1 MARKIDPAKRTA
13 ILAAG
18 RSILLRDGYGAAKMS
33 DIAAEAGVAP
43 GTLYL
48 YFESKEA
55 LASAI
60 GEDFFGRLGENFTQL
75 IKKLNKP
82 NGVSDLVEFTL
93 TVGTEERDLLALLKR
108 SMPESSCDN
117 QSPRMQFRGQLA
129 AVLQDLMKKEN
140 VRQYEPFSL
149 ADVVMS
155 VLHGLMISCVFSDS
169 LNTAELKAS
178 AVKVLQHALFE
189 DSIMTERV
197 VKAKAG
203 VGAQSK

>member
-18 RSILLRDGYGAAKMS
+18 RNILLRDGYNAAKMS
-33 DIAAEAGVAP
+33 DIAGEAGVAP

-60 GEDFFGRLGENFTQL
+60 GEDFFGRLGENFSQL

-82 NGVSDLVEFTL
+82 NGVSDLIEFTL
-93 TVGTEERDLLALLKR
+93 TVGKEERDLLALLKR
-108 SMPESSCDN
+108 SMPEPTCDEH
-117 QSPRMQFRGQLA
+117 SPRVQFREQLA
-129 AVLQDLMKKEN
+129 NVLQDLMKKEN
-140 VRQYEPFSL
+140 VRPYDPYSL
-149 ADVVMS
+149 AEVVMS
-155 VLHGLMISCVFSDS
+155 VLHGLMISCIFSDN
-169 LNTAELKAS
+169 NTDALKAS

-189 DSIMTERV
+189 DELIVERAG
-197 VKAKAG
+197 KPKAG
-203 VGAQSK
+203 AGSRSK

>member
-13 ILAAG
+13 ILRSG
-18 RSILLRDGYGAAKMS
+18 RTILLRDGYGAAKMS
-33 DIAAEAGVAP
+33 DIAAEADVAP

-55 LASAI
+55 LAGAI

-75 IKKLNKP
+75 IKKLDKS
-82 NGVSDLVEFTL
+82 NGVADLVEFTL
-93 TVGTEERDLLALLKR
+93 RIGTEERDLLALLKR
-108 SMPESSCDN
+108 SMPEPKCDQN
-117 QSPRMQFRGQLA
+117 SPRMHFRSQLA
-129 AVLQDLMKKEN
+129 GVLQDLMKKEN
-140 VRQYEPFSL
+140 VRQYEPYSL

-169 LNTAELKAS
+169 VNTDELKAS

-189 DSIMTERV
+189 DAIFAEKTARV
-197 VKAKAG
+197 KSAG
-203 VGAQSK
+203 SV